1 MADRHRGSRL
11 APFVVLLL
19 VAATTLYPLLFVLDN
34 AFRSKTEYLRN
45 PYGWPQSWSFANFG
59 LLIDNY
65 DVIRAFANSAVVV
78 LVALALSLTCSTLAA
93 YALVKLDPPGKRIFV
108 GSFVSVML
116 VPSQVLIIPLYL
128 LLTLFRL
135 VDSLPGVILVY
146 AATNIP
152 FGVFFMMTVM
162 RSVPDV
168 LLEAARIDGA
178 GPMRIL
184 WSVVVPVLRTSILTL
199 AILAFLAMWNE
210 LIFGLI
216 LLPSESNNLLTPK
229 MASIGGRFVTNQP
242 LLMAGL
248 LITSLPPI
256 VLLASLSKYLVS
268 GIAAGMGK

>member
-1 MADRHRGSRL
+1 MAELRQNRI

-19 VAATTLYPLLFVLDN
+19 VAATTLYPLLFVLGN
-34 AFRSKTEYLRN
+34 AFRSKNEYLLN
-45 PYGWPQSWSFANFG
+45 PYGWPQSWSFNNLG

-65 DVIRAFANSAVVV
+65 NVLRAFGNSLTVV
-78 LVALALSLTCSTLAA
+78 LVALAISLSCSTLAA
-93 YALVKLDPPGKRIFV
+93 YALVKFDPPGKKFFV

-116 VPSQVLIIPLYL
+116 VPSQVLIIPMYL
-128 LLTLFRL
+128 LLTLIRL
-135 VDSLPGVILVY
+135 VDTLPGVIFVY

-162 RSVPDV
+162 RNVPDA
-168 LLEAARIDGA
+168 LMEAAKIDGA
-178 GPMRIL
+178 GPLRTL

-216 LLPSESNNLLTPK
+216 LLPSEANNLLTPK

-256 VLLASLSKYLVS
+256 LVLASLSKYLVS